1 MTKLEIV
8 ARERRSDGTVLLY
21 PEGMFY
27 KAYEQSAFILCTK
40 VHPFKVSVRE
50 LKGMDGPLVSV
61 GFPQSSLSR
70 WTAESSIEPYGDG
83 VMAVHLP
90 GNIDL
95 SGFPEWKSGLEPKA
109 AASREKPTPDRSIP
123 VYGAT
128 YRLTVDV
135 TQLCAR
141 LERTYRYSLGEELR
155 GSLMKA
161 LLDITF
167 ASDKEQRL
175 ARIRSAREAVEEAQL
190 CLRLLNDLKAIT
202 DKRYVPFIDATED
215 IKKQLA
221 AWERAEHSTR
231 NAGVQ
236 AP

>member
-8 ARERRSDGTVLLY
+8 DRERRSDGTVLLY

-50 LKGMDGPLVSV
+50 LKGMDGSLVSV
-61 GFPQSSLSR
+61 GFPQSSLPR
-70 WTAESSIEPYGDG
+70 WTAEASVEPYGDG

-90 GNIDL
+90 GDIDL
-95 SGFPEWKSGLEPKA
+95 SGFAEWKRSLEPKA
-109 AASREKPTPDRSIP
+109 AASREKPSPDRSIP

-141 LERTYRYSLGEELR
+141 LERTYRYSLGEQLR
-155 GSLMKA
+155 GCLMKT

-175 ARIRSAREAVEEAQL
+175 ERIRSARRKVEEAQL
-190 CLRLLNDLKAIT
+190 CLRLLNDLKAII

-221 AWERAEHSTR
+221 AWERAEQSSR